1 MLDNPYP
8 EDTLDSEPGLYDYNH
23 LDHFHIDDGTGLV
36 DSPLQ
41 LENEEQQ
48 QQQQFTLVTMS
59 ESLLTE
65 GPGAC
70 EADFSLDLVDPALLE
85 YPESPG
91 EKKESN
97 FHPGLLSEVVRD
109 REEPLESNSHDNP
122 NSLNMAKP
130 PAWHMH
136 LPSSVPVTRAP
147 GVLRIG
153 EMVLD
158 ALVDLPAQGS
168 FTQHAQTAAAE
179 VSTEQRNWPVPA
191 SRPLICNSS
200 QPEEASAPTTA
211 GTRRQ
216 QNSSQAYNQA
226 NTSNQAWW
234 RAFIHMF
241 VTHPDPARRLPASV
255 CTAAAQEALLTI
267 ATRNLPTAKGVP
279 GAGHSVWKSVVHALK
294 AIVECLSCL
303 PLYFPCQVSLFFF
316 FFFLLAPQSL
326 LPIRVLIT
334 LFLLHFYYSFLC
346 FFSCFLLF
354 SPFAPITFA
363 LSYIAPVYSNV
374 LFYFLLLLFSSFL
387 LFPFSTH
394 LLSFLLACFLA
405 FLLFFFFFF

>member
-130 PAWHMH
+130 PANLWHMH

-158 ALVDLPAQGS
+158 ALVDLPAQGN

-316 FFFLLAPQSL
+316 FFFSPSP
-326 LPIRVLIT
+326 PIPFTYSCIDHT
-334 LFLLHFYYSFLC
+334 LS
-346 FFSCFLLF
+346 
-354 SPFAPITFA
+354 TT
-363 LSYIAPVYSNV
+363 
-374 LFYFLLLLFSSFL
+374 LLLFFSLFL
-387 LFPFSTH
+387 FLFS
-394 LLSFLLACFLA
+394 A
-405 FLLFFFFFF
+405 FLPFCPHYLCPFVHCSLIF